1 MKPSDSDAPDASPT
15 DGEAQKIEFV
25 DAETDNPWD
34 DFEAELAARMK
45 KVNEKPKIIVV
56 EEMDLNDISELFLL
70 RSRVAF
76 LESHITTS
84 WEDRQSVSTS

>member
-1 MKPSDSDAPDASPT
+1 MKPSDSDAPEASPT

-25 DAETDNPWD
+25 DAETDNQ
-34 DFEAELAARMK
+34 LAARMK

-56 EEMDLNDISELFLL
+56 EEIDLNDSSELFWL

-84 WEDRQSVSTS
+84 WKDRQSVSTS